1 MSVHKTS
8 VTLHCMMEYAN
19 RTCIKIYDTR
29 SNSQPY
35 NVCMFKHN
43 TGMQI
48 FIVIAQ
54 IVLLLLLPQFVNKC
68 EKLVCTMAGL

>member
-1 MSVHKTS
+1 
-8 VTLHCMMEYAN
+8 
-19 RTCIKIYDTR
+19 
-29 SNSQPY
+29 
-35 NVCMFKHN
+35 MFKHN

-68 EKLVCTMAGL
+68 EKLAQWLDFKALGD